1 MRRRRE
7 TGFVESAG
15 AEGWD
20 TSHVERRNSK
30 TGGAV
35 FWFFFSSRRRHTRFD
50 CDWSSDVCSSDLF
63 VVLVVADQRL
73 ANAVVRE
80 QLLRVARVFARD
92 LIGFFEDAQSAQ
104 RDVLQVA
111 DRRPH
116 KVQTARG
123 SLWLSGRIVGGHG
136 DQSSMRGSARAPA
149 AGRSLYKNAA
159 ASRQAL

>member
-1 MRRRRE
+1 MSRVGYQRHSRVTHQRDFRALLHGHHQFRRARQ
-7 TGFVESAG
+7 
-15 AEGWD
+15 
-20 TSHVERRNSK
+20 
-30 TGGAV
+30 
-35 FWFFFSSRRRHTRFD
+35 
-50 CDWSSDVCSSDLF
+50 F

>member
-1 MRRRRE
+1 
-7 TGFVESAG
+7 
-15 AEGWD
+15 
-20 TSHVERRNSK
+20 
-30 TGGAV
+30 
-35 FWFFFSSRRRHTRFD
+35 
-50 CDWSSDVCSSDLF
+50 
-63 VVLVVADQRL
+63 DQRL

-149 AGRSLYKNAA
+149 AGAKRIGRPREPRKRRGKARKRKKRVLRTQKKKNPRRKSRSREEPEWPKQRRERAPRD
-159 ASRQAL
+159 ASCAKRFCRLPG

>member
-1 MRRRRE
+1 RQ
-7 TGFVESAG
+7 
-15 AEGWD
+15 
-20 TSHVERRNSK
+20 
-30 TGGAV
+30 
-35 FWFFFSSRRRHTRFD
+35 
-50 CDWSSDVCSSDLF
+50 F

-149 AGRSLYKNAA
+149 AGRSLLQKRRRVAA
-159 ASRQAL
+159 GSVAMLYFIFCSA